1 MSTLALATLPPGPT
15 QISDREWSWN
25 AHCSEQLD
33 GDEVPPEYTYS
44 EPGSASTLTEQ
55 SLVSKRVLEALVGS
69 KLQFDREKTYND
81 KTTSCKQSSFGN
93 TPPCSR
99 SEHEPKAC
107 AEEDEHEHNVHA
119 CRADHEQDVQTSTG
133 DEEECCRELAWI

>member
-1 MSTLALATLPPGPT
+1 
-15 QISDREWSWN
+15 
-25 AHCSEQLD
+25 
-33 GDEVPPEYTYS
+33 
-44 EPGSASTLTEQ
+44 
-55 SLVSKRVLEALVGS
+55 LEALFGC
-69 KLQFDREKTYND
+69 KIQFDREETYDD
-81 KTTSCKQSSFGN
+81 KTASGDQSSFGN

-133 DEEECCRELAWI
+133 DEEECCRELAWT